1 MQQIIVQLANEAGIA
16 IDEANYIFI
25 AITSQL
31 VTKIPALQQVIED
44 VFENVD
50 TDKLKQHINKLI
62 LLLQEQQSKETF
74 GAWIIP
80 KRNEITHQEG
90 NHPLF

>member
-1 MQQIIVQLANEAGIA
+1 MQQIIEQLANDAGIA

-31 VTKIPALQQVIED
+31 VAKIPALQQVIED
-44 VFENVD
+44 VFQNVD
-50 TDKLKQHINKLI
+50 ADKLKEHINKLI

-80 KRNEITHQEG
+80 KRNEIKHQEG